1 MQNEELSPPAIVAL
15 RIVPTDMDLP
25 EQKGPRLLGFSLGE
39 KIIPMKRRIDCPD
52 VTSPRARGCLF
63 TSKAGYEFFQK
74 HTTSGEK

>member
-25 EQKGPRLLGFSLGE
+25 EQKGPALARVFPGGE
-39 KIIPMKRRIDCPD
+39 NHTDEKKVDCPD